1 MTEKLAKELKL
12 QSEHKELLS
21 VSTFGA
27 KNPQDVDT
35 YVVHFMSKDSSP
47 LPSQA
52 NVVRKITGPIQR
64 GPLQSS
70 DLEFCCQ
77 FHLLE
82 LWNQLDLLIGSDYFW
97 NILGTEKVTLPS
109 GLYLVSSKI
118 ALAVEAVENWRGWP
132 CTVKLVCMHV
142 RAAW

>member
-47 LPSQA
+47 LPFQA

-70 DLEFCCQ
+70 DLEF
-77 FHLLE
+77 LL
-82 LWNQLDLLIGSDYFW
+82 S
-97 NILGTEKVTLPS
+97 VSPARTLEP
-109 GLYLVSSKI
+109 
-118 ALAVEAVENWRGWP
+118 
-132 CTVKLVCMHV
+132 V
-142 RAAW
+142 RSFNRI